1 MLNRDGKFFYFH
13 QNTPQYF
20 AFKDGLMFSFNKK
33 IMTVQKILKFAFLP
47 FAFCFLLI
55 ACGDDSFTPKPRGYP
70 RVFLPKK
77 AYRQFDTSFC
87 AFTFQYPTYA
97 VFEQKSLF
105 FEEKPPSNCWF
116 NINVPSLNA
125 EIHFSYY
132 DIHEKA
138 EFEKLRK
145 DAFELAGKHV
155 IKADYIDDRPFR
167 NAQGVGGFAFDIQ
180 GPAACPFQFYMTDS
194 TKHFLRGALYF
205 NAKMQPDSLAPMV
218 QFLKQDI
225 EKMMETFEW
234 KKG

>member
-1 MLNRDGKFFYFH
+1 
-13 QNTPQYF
+13 
-20 AFKDGLMFSFNKK
+20 
-33 IMTVQKILKFAFLP
+33 MTVLKILKFAFLP
-47 FAFCFLLI
+47 CALCLLFI

-70 RVFLPKK
+70 RVFLPEK
-77 AYRQFDTSFC
+77 AYQQFDTNFC
-87 AFTFQYPTYA
+87 AFTFQYPKYA

-132 DIHEKA
+132 DIHSKA

-155 IKADYIDDRPFR
+155 IKADFIDDRPFR

-194 TKHFLRGALYF
+194 TRHFLRGALYF
-205 NAKMQPDSLAPMV
+205 NTKMQVDSLAPMI
-218 QFLKQDI
+218 QFLKQDL

-234 KKG
+234 KK